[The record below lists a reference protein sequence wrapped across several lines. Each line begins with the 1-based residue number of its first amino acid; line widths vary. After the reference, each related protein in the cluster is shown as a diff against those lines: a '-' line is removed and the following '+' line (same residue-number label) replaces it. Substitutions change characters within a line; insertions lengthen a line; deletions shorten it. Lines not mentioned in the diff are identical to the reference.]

1 MAEVSALVACH
12 WAAAWIREELP
23 ALDRDMFAPFGFTPT
38 PGQTFGW
45 PELFVPVAPFG
56 YLRYVPPEERDD
68 DGLAFEVDDAVME
81 GDDDAGNRL
90 AKAARRHGAALADGR
105 CRCQLCA
112 PEFAPLT

>member
-1 MAEVSALVACH
+1 VACH

-23 ALDRDMFAPFGFTPT
+23 ALERDVFAPFGFTPT

-68 DGLAFEVDDAVME
+68 DGLAFEVDYAVME
-81 GDDDAGNRL
+81 GDDDAGDRL
-90 AKAARRHGAALADGR
+90 AEAARRHDAALADGR
-105 CRCQLCA
+105 CRC
-112 PEFAPLT
+112 